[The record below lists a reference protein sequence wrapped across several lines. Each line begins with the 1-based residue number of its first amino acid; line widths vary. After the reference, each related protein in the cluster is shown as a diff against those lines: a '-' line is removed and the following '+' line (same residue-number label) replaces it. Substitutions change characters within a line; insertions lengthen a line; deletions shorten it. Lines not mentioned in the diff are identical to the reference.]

1 MLKKSIIAGGSISIG
16 AFAYMIV
23 LQKTGLSSL
32 ASCVFFVGLLL
43 VFLTGSKLF
52 TGCVLTMRNN
62 EHYWCDLTKVWFGNL
77 VGSVVIT
84 LLLYIVFPDLNFK
97 AILDAK
103 LDKSF
108 LELIISGFF
117 CNIFVCGAVY
127 YFIYFSDKEKFGIS
141 WFLITLFV
149 AMGLEHSIA
158 NQTYMTL
165 AMIKGYSFMLIIV
178 NLVCTTLGNLLGGL
192 AFYECVKEI

>member
-16 AFAYMIV
+16 AFAYMVV

-62 EHYWCDLTKVWFGNL
+62 KHYWCDLTKVWFGNL
-77 VGSVVIT
+77 VGSAVIT
-84 LLLYIVFPDLNFK
+84 LLLYIIFPDLNFK
-97 AILDAK
+97 AILDVK
-103 LDKSF
+103 FEKGF

-127 YFIYFSDKEKFGIS
+127 YFIYYSDKEKVGIS
-141 WFLITLFV
+141 WFLITIFV

-158 NQTYMTL
+158 NQTYMTIAL
-165 AMIKGYSFMLIIV
+165 IKGYKIVPIII
-178 NLVCTTLGNLLGGL
+178 NLLCTTLGNLLGGL
-192 AFYECVKEI
+192 TFYEFIKK

>member
-1 MLKKSIIAGGSISIG
+1 MLKKSITAGGSISIG

-23 LQKTGLSSL
+23 LQKTGRSSL

-43 VFLTGSKLF
+43 AFLTGSKLF

-62 EHYWCDLTKVWFGNL
+62 EHYWYGLTKVWFGNL

-84 LLLYIVFPDLNFK
+84 LLLYIIFPDLNFK
-97 AILDAK
+97 AILGAK

-127 YFIYFSDKEKFGIS
+127 YFVYFSDKEKFGIS

-158 NQTYMTL
+158 NQTYMTTAL
-165 AMIKGYSFMLIIV
+165 IKGYKIVPIIV

-192 AFYECVKEI
+192 TFYEFIKK